1 MPDYSLTGSVGKL
14 GANKPNDTRIIQ
26 TLLTQHKTNP
36 GVIDGLCGKKTI
48 TAITLFQKGFLSWP
62 DGRID
67 VGGMS
72 WRKLSS
78 IPQKIVKG
86 GTPHIATAAP
96 HVVSPAPAIIAN
108 VWTGNSARWS
118 QEKKISSL
126 DPNFRIKVKDILI
139 ALRKAG
145 FQPKIFYGWRSVAVQ
160 LEIYKKGKSKVKFSF
175 HNAQLKNGTPN
186 SYAADIID
194 KRWGWSSEAKKNG
207 FWAALGK
214 EANSRGLV
222 WGGDWK
228 SFFDGAHIQGR
239 KNSELRAV
247 KKESGL

>member
-1 MPDYSLTGSVGKL
+1 MPHYSLTGSVGKL

-26 TLLTQHKTNP
+26 TLLKQHKIDC

-96 HVVSPAPAIIAN
+96 HVVSPAPSVIAN
-108 VWTGNSARWS
+108 VWTGNARKWS
-118 QEKKISSL
+118 KQKKLASL
-126 DPNFRIKVKDILI
+126 NPSFRIHVKAVLDELKKQGYKPM
-139 ALRKAG
+139 L
-145 FQPKIFYGWRSVAVQ
+145 YCGWRSVADQ
-160 LEIYKKGKSKVKFSF
+160 LETFKRGDSKVLFGF

-186 SYAADIID
+186 SYAVDIIKYNSD
-194 KRWGWSSEAKKNG
+194 PHTISQFRK
-207 FWAALGK
+207 ALGK
-214 EANSRGLV
+214 IAKNRGLV
-222 WGGDWK
+222 WGGDW
-228 SFFDGAHIQGR
+228 SFYDPAHIQGKR
-239 KNSELRAV
+239 NSELRAV